1 LNQPTLECH
10 LLTIPSGNVGALSGR
25 VGLKWPTLTV
35 IPWDGGKGGTKE
47 ASRRRTARKKG
58 RLQLEFGIKTS
69 QVVQVSPTG
78 HKTDFFSEIGQL
90 AQFEG
95 RTLDLLGRRN
105 MQNKAIFLFFQKK
118 LEGI

>member
-1 LNQPTLECH
+1 M
-10 LLTIPSGNVGALSGR
+10 
-25 VGLKWPTLTV
+25 GLKKPTLTV

-78 HKTDFFSEIGQL
+78 HKKDFFSEIGQL

-95 RTLDLLGRRN
+95 RALDLLGIRN
-105 MQNKAIFLFFQKK
+105 MQNKAFFLFFQKNWK
-118 LEGI
+118 ESDRFRLLSLEEENYLAFEAVSSYPG

>member
-1 LNQPTLECH
+1 M
-10 LLTIPSGNVGALSGR
+10 
-25 VGLKWPTLTV
+25 GLKKPTLTV

-69 QVVQVSPTG
+69 QVVQVSPKG
-78 HKTDFFSEIGQL
+78 HKKDFFSEIGQL

-105 MQNKAIFLFFQKK
+105 MQNKAFFLFFQKK
-118 LEGI
+118 NWKESDRFRLLSLEEENYLAFEAVSP

>member
-1 LNQPTLECH
+1 
-10 LLTIPSGNVGALSGR
+10 

-35 IPWDGGKGGTKE
+35 IPWDGGKEGTNE
-47 ASRRRTARKKG
+47 TSRRRTARKKG

-78 HKTDFFSEIGQL
+78 HKKDFFSEIGQL

-95 RTLDLLGRRN
+95 RALDLLGRRN
-105 MQNKAIFLFFQKK
+105 MQNKAFFSFFFQKM
-118 LEGI
+118 EGILSIPATFTGRRELFSL